1 MLKLAIVEDTDDI
14 REALES
20 YFSTQ
25 HTIQLLIATPSA
37 EDFLNYDAIGDIDI
51 LLCDIGLPGI
61 SGVELVWRVK
71 QIDPDIHVVMFTVF
85 DEEDYIF
92 QSLKAGASGYLLK
105 NTALKDI
112 KEGLLEVDN
121 GGASMSPQIA
131 KKLIGFFN
139 KSIPVKK
146 DISAI
151 LSDKELLIIRYAQQ
165 GYNNRQ
171 IAEEM
176 FIALDTVKYHIK
188 NIYRKLEVNSR
199 KELDKFYSRLG

>member
-1 MLKLAIVEDTDDI
+1 
-14 REALES
+14 
-20 YFSTQ
+20 
-25 HTIQLLIATPSA
+25 
-37 EDFLNYDAIGDIDI
+37 
-51 LLCDIGLPGI
+51 
-61 SGVELVWRVK
+61 VELVWRVK

>member
-14 REALES
+14 REALAH
-20 YFSTQ
+20 YFAKRNA
-25 HTIQLLIATPSA
+25 IQLLTVSSNA
-37 EDFLNYDAIGDIDI
+37 EDFLNDVAISDIDI

-61 SGVELVWRVK
+61 NGVELVWRLK
-71 QIDPDIHVVMFTVF
+71 QAYPNIHVVMFTVF

-92 QSLKAGASGYLLK
+92 QALKAGASGYLLK

-112 KEGLLEVDN
+112 REGLLEVSN

-131 KKLIGFFN
+131 KKVIDFFN
-139 KSIPVKK
+139 KSIPIKR

-151 LSDKELLIIRYAQQ
+151 LSEKELLIIKYAQQ

-176 FIALDTVKYHIK
+176 FIAIDTVKYHIK

-199 KELDKFYSRLG
+199 QELDKFYSHLG